1 VDKWVR
7 KLAEFE
13 GEMEEDIT
21 TSEESEYYD
30 NVTNHRMA
38 HTPKMAHFEANQ
50 PLHLNIST
58 PYVVIKV
65 YNS

>member
-1 VDKWVR
+1 M
-7 KLAEFE
+7 
-13 GEMEEDIT
+13 GECWELQSRSIDDAPDNVPEMMK
-21 TSEESEYYD
+21 YKCC

-58 PYVVIKV
+58 PHVVIKA